1 MHAMYLRPP
10 MSPIATRHI
19 VGAMP
24 LTLRVAVSLLW
35 AQFVGLV
42 CLLVYF
48 VVLVIGGP
56 TPLGVYV
63 ILFGGGLTVAFYAVT
78 RMLQRC
84 RAAGRGGAV
93 ALELLLLA
101 PVYYM
106 INARFWLGW
115 VLGAVIVMVLAA
127 LMAPTTGRV
136 LSSGAR

>member
-1 MHAMYLRPP
+1 
-10 MSPIATRHI
+10 
-19 VGAMP
+19 MP

-35 AQFVGLV
+35 IQLVGLL

-48 VVLVIGGP
+48 AVLVVRE
-56 TPLGVYV
+56 TTSLGIYV
-63 ILFGGGLTVAFYAVT
+63 ILFGGGLAIAFFAVT
-78 RMLQRC
+78 RMLQRL

-106 INARFWLGW
+106 IVDRFWLGW
-115 VLGAVIVMVLAA
+115 VLGAVIAVVLVT
-127 LMAPTTGRV
+127 LLAPATGRV

>member
-1 MHAMYLRPP
+1 
-10 MSPIATRHI
+10 
-19 VGAMP
+19 MP
-24 LTLRVAVSLLW
+24 LTLRVAVGLLW

-48 VVLVIGGP
+48 VALVIRET
-56 TPLGVYV
+56 TPLGIYV
-63 ILFGGGLTVAFYAVT
+63 ILFGGGLAVAFFAVT

-106 INARFWLGW
+106 IVDRFWLGW
-115 VLGAVIVMVLAA
+115 VLGGVIAVVLAA